1 MGDLEGRR
9 RGALDSARLPQVAR
23 GEKAQGYMR
32 QSAILISLLF
42 ITISA
47 QAQSA
52 RDLQTFF
59 EGKQV
64 TLRIDMPR
72 TTSGV
77 NVYPERAQAL
87 DYREYS
93 ERLKA
98 HGVALQGGSCAQIS
112 QLKVKSNHLELQLGT
127 ASNARLARFNIH
139 FNRIDDWM
147 LTPATIVDALRR
159 YVQFSEADQNVARL
173 NSPSTS
179 SYTVGYVRH
188 KVLQLGPRTTY
199 LQEGMKQDEAVWL
212 LGEPASITTRNTEG
226 GLVSVY
232 AFRRSNGR
240 NLIAEFS
247 AGKLIGYRTEAVA
260 NPNHL
265 ILDNTT
271 VPTLVELT
279 Q

>member
-1 MGDLEGRR
+1 MRR
-9 RGALDSARLPQVAR
+9 F
-23 GEKAQGYMR
+23 
-32 QSAILISLLF
+32 AILISLLF

-72 TTSGV
+72 TSSGI

-87 DYREYS
+87 DYREYTA
-93 ERLKA
+93 RLRA
-98 HGVALQGGSCAQIS
+98 HGVALKGGSCAEIN

-127 ASNARLARFNIH
+127 AGRPKAARFNVH

-159 YVQFSEADQNVARL
+159 YMQFSEADQNAAKL
-173 NSPSTS
+173 NSSSTS
-179 SYTVGYVRH
+179 SYTAGYVRH

-212 LGEPASITTRNTEG
+212 LGEPLSITTRNTED

-232 AFRRSNGR
+232 EFRRSNAR
-240 NLIAEFS
+240 TLIAEFS
-247 AGKLIGYRTEAVA
+247 AGKLIGYRTEVEAVA

-265 ILDNTT
+265 ILDN
-271 VPTLVELT
+271 
-279 Q
+279 